1 MTMRSMIV
9 LALCIAAGCKNGA
22 NHDADDRD
30 RVEPIA
36 GEDDSCDPTTPKVC
50 RGDDV
55 IECSADGHLG
65 RRLRACHDGCKDGRC
80 ELSCSDDGVKLIYVV
95 DAENDFLSF
104 DPRKLPDNPF
114 HLIGKLR
121 CADRGGSPFSMSVD
135 RHGVAWVVYD
145 DGELFKVAI
154 DDAKCTPTAFA
165 PDSAGAQTFGMGF
178 ATDAPGAKTEKLY
191 LAANDSSHVLSAL
204 DPTNLGVAR
213 RGELTATDDGNP
225 ELTGTSDARLYGFY
239 PAELTAPFVQ
249 EIDRMSGA
257 PVGPRWPIG
266 SGSIGTIAAYAFAQW
281 GGTFYVFATVRD
293 EDFNEDST
301 VRTVDRSGHWK
312 TLMQHLPYRI
322 TGAGVSTCAPER
334 DQ

>member
-1 MTMRSMIV
+1 MKQLAAI
-9 LALCIAAGCKNGA
+9 ALCLAAGCKDSTS
-22 NHDADDRD
+22 HDADDH
-30 RVEPIA
+30 VTPIA

-50 RGDDV
+50 RGEDV
-55 IECSADGHLG
+55 IECGTNGHLG

-80 ELSCSDDGVKLIYVV
+80 ELSCSDDGVKLIYLV
-95 DAENDFLSF
+95 DSENDFLSF

-121 CADRGGSPFSMSVD
+121 CADPGGSPFSMSVD

-145 DGELFKVAI
+145 DGQIFKVAI
-154 DDAKCTPTAFA
+154 DDAKCTPSAFA
-165 PDSAGAQTFGMGF
+165 PGAAGSTTFGMGF
-178 ATDAPGAKTEKLY
+178 ATDSPGAKTEKLY
-191 LAANDSSHVLSAL
+191 LAANDSTHVLSAL
-204 DPTNLGVAR
+204 DPTNLGIAH
-213 RGELTATDDGNP
+213 RGVLTATDEGNP

-239 PAELTAPFVQ
+239 PVELSAPFVQ

-257 PVGPRWPIG
+257 PVGPRWSLG
-266 SGSIGTIAAYAFAQW
+266 AGSIGPIAAYAFAQW

-293 EDFNEDST
+293 EDFQEDST
-301 VRTVDRSGHWK
+301 VRTVDRSGRYK
-312 TLMQHLPYRI
+312 TIMQHLPYRI